1 MRGEMDEMKKMIK
14 MLAENQ
20 MGKSADNWFIIIQD
34 FILIKT
40 LKYYS

>member
-20 MGKSADNWFIIIQD
+20 MGKSADN
-34 FILIKT
+34 
-40 LKYYS
+40 